1 MCRVRRRHLRF
12 LTPFSAVGSNPEKGT
27 RKQRS
32 DLLERSCY
40 LPSGLSCSIWHRTR
54 MLLKIVEKCCMLFG
68 TRVNALVICWLQ
80 KKRKHTQPDP
90 FQTHR
95 RRHHRRKENWR
106 PRRRESNNGRRTVLN
121 NGRTW
126 RMKPKYTRKVSPRLV
141 DLRASQASPPD
152 LMVLRRKVGSYPNQA
167 SHGGD
172 IFLGTPSIRTLYCR
186 KNPHPLCCLDDTQM
200 NQTVLRNADDLPME
214 PRKREKQCASLWRTI
229 RSISCPRPS
238 ENGRSIGRSSSS

>member
-152 LMVLRRKVGSYPNQA
+152 LMVLRRK
-167 SHGGD
+167 
-172 IFLGTPSIRTLYCR
+172 
-186 KNPHPLCCLDDTQM
+186 M